1 MKQALTIL
9 YSRIVVETM
18 LAIGVVALIIGRLRR
33 RLRVSP
39 EQRTHAP
46 LLWLVNMTADARL
59 HRRLRRLAA
68 RARAAERGSP
78 RHRNRYGSAPSQRL
92 ASDLAAEVVNLDERL
107 LDTRSADV
115 ETQGRIVK
123 ELRGEA
129 DRIEALIDRVATLIA
144 TEADDPSVTIA
155 RDPIGEIAA
164 RLDQLEAR
172 AASRADAVIEATGST
187 ATPPSLSTSALDS
200 PT

>member
-1 MKQALTIL
+1 
-9 YSRIVVETM
+9 
-18 LAIGVVALIIGRLRR
+18 
-33 RLRVSP
+33 
-39 EQRTHAP
+39 
-46 LLWLVNMTADARL
+46 
-59 HRRLRRLAA
+59 
-68 RARAAERGSP
+68 P